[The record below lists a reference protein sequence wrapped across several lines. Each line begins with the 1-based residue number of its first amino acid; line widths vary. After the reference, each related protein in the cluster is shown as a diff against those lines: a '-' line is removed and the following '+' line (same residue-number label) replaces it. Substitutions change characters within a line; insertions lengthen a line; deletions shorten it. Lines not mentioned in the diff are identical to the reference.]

1 MAQSYKVY
9 FAGRPVIFTQAD
21 EAVESANAIVSRGK
35 TDILLIEEAIQRG
48 ARIIHVLCHDVQS
61 SWTQFASHFEFV
73 QAAGGLVVNTDHKLL
88 FIYRMDK
95 WDLPKGKVETEETVR
110 EGAIREVE
118 EECSID
124 QLLLDRELCETWHT
138 YVQGGVPMIKSTRW
152 FTMKYLGTAIPKP
165 QLQEGITEVIWL
177 GLDELEMVRKNTYPS
192 VLDVLEAYK
201 SFTAVG

>member
-9 FAGRPVIFTQAD
+9 FAGRAVIFAQAD
-21 EAVESANAIVSRGK
+21 EAVESANTIVSRGK
-35 TDILLIEEAIQRG
+35 NDILLIEEAIKRG
-48 ARIIHVLCHDVQS
+48 ARMIHVLCHDVQL
-61 SWTQFASHFEFV
+61 SWSQFASQFEFV
-73 QAAGGLVVNTDHKLL
+73 QAAGGIVVNRDHKLL

-95 WDLPKGKVETEETVR
+95 WDLPKGKVETYETVR

-124 QLLLDRELCETWHT
+124 QLLLDQELCETWHT

-201 SFTAVG
+201 TLPGVS